1 MNKILT
7 AIAQHAA
14 TTPEKI
20 ALTSQT
26 AQGNIQLTY
35 AQLTAQIDVLAAWLS
50 EQRVSRA
57 GLWGENSIEWIIAD
71 LAAWKAGITLVPLPR
86 FFSRTQL
93 QHVIA
98 QAQLP
103 CLLVCGDMDAIAEI
117 DERKHSPVNAIYLDA
132 FAIYQVTNA
141 SNDKPSSDKQGANE
155 HLTAIDSIAKIT
167 FTSGTTG
174 TPKGVCLSTAALEN
188 VALALAERIYS
199 GVNTDN
205 LNTHLNLLPLSTLL
219 ENVAGVYVPLYLGK
233 RVVVLAGSAL
243 GLTGSSQLSLPTLLQ
258 LLHQYQ
264 PNSLIVLPQILQGF
278 VAASSQGF
286 GLPSSLEFIAVG
298 GARTPASLIEQA
310 RAMQI
315 PVYEGYGLSEC
326 ASVVSLN
333 SPVADKI
340 GSVGKALGH
349 VDIKIDNGSIMIR
362 GNVFSGYL
370 GQETLSNDE
379 WLDTG
384 DLGFIDEE
392 GFIFIT
398 GRQKNLLIS
407 SFGRNISP
415 EWIEAELSLCRS
427 IAQVMVIG
435 DSQPFCSAIIV
446 PASVQVTAEQI
457 TQDIHRINQ
466 HLPDY
471 ARIQKIIFATDPFTP
486 ANQLLTDNG
495 RLRRTAILG
504 QYLNAIA
511 AIYSDTTAQSFSSQQ
526 HPGVVYDIF

>member
-35 AQLTAQIDVLAAWLS
+35 AQLVAQIDALAAWLS
-50 EQRVSRA
+50 EQHISRA

-103 CLLVCGDMDAIAEI
+103 CLLVCGDIEQVTDIE
-117 DERKHSPVNAIYLDA
+117 ERKASPVAAIYLDT
-132 FAIYQVTNA
+132 FAIYQLSNE
-141 SNDKPSSDKQGANE
+141 SNDKLGAEKQ
-155 HLTAIDSIAKIT
+155 LTPGDSIAKIT

-258 LLHQYQ
+258 VLHQHQ
-264 PNSLIVLPQILQGF
+264 PNSLIALPQILQGF
-278 VAASSQGF
+278 VVASAQGF
-286 GLPSSLEFIAVG
+286 GLPASLEFIAVG

-310 RAMQI
+310 RAMNI

-333 SPVADKI
+333 SPAADKI

-349 VDIKIDNGSIMIR
+349 VDIKIDNGSIMVR

-379 WLDTG
+379 WLDSG
-384 DLGFIDEE
+384 DLGYIDED

-398 GRQKNLLIS
+398 GRKKNLLIS

-415 EWIEAELSLCRS
+415 EWIEAELSLCHS

-446 PASVQVTAEQI
+446 PASTHITAEQI

-466 HLPDY
+466 TLPDY
-471 ARIQKIIFATDPFTP
+471 ARIQKIIFATEPFTP

-495 RLRRTAILG
+495 RLRRAAILG

-511 AIYSDTTAQSFSSQQ
+511 AIYSSTTAQSFSSQQ
-526 HPGVVYDIF
+526 HTGVVYDIF

>member
-1 MNKILT
+1 MNKILA
-7 AIAQHAA
+7 AIYQHAI
-14 TTPEKI
+14 TTPKKI
-20 ALTSQT
+20 ALTGQT
-26 AQGNIQLTY
+26 TQLTY
-35 AQLTAQIDVLAAWLS
+35 AELAAQIDELASWLS
-50 EQRVSRA
+50 AQNIGRA
-57 GLWGENSIEWIIAD
+57 GLWGENSIEWIVAD
-71 LAAWKAGITLVPLPR
+71 LAAWKANITLVPLPR

-103 CLLVCGDMDAIAEI
+103 CMLVCGDIGQITDIT
-117 DERKHSPVNAIYLDA
+117 ERKNSPISAIYLD
-132 FAIYQVTNA
+132 QL
-141 SNDKPSSDKQGANE
+141 GATE
-155 HLTAIDSIAKIT
+155 ITTAIASVAKIT

-174 TPKGVCLSTAALEN
+174 TPKGVCLSTSALEN
-188 VALALAERIYS
+188 VTLALAERIYS
-199 GVNTDN
+199 GINTRN

-233 RVVVLAGSAL
+233 RVVVVPGAAL

-258 LLHQYQ
+258 ALHHYQ

-278 VAASSQGF
+278 VAASAQGF
-286 GLPSSLEFIAVG
+286 SLPASLSFIAVG
-298 GARTPASLIEQA
+298 GARTPALLIEQA
-310 RAMQI
+310 RAMKI

-333 SPVADKI
+333 SPVADKV
-340 GSVGKALGH
+340 GSVGKALNH
-349 VDIKIDNGSIMIR
+349 VDIKIDKGVIKVR
-362 GNVFSGYL
+362 GNVFNGYL
-370 GQETLSNDE
+370 GLAGHTSDE

-384 DLGFIDEE
+384 DLGYIDEE

-415 EWIEAELSLCRS
+415 EWIEAALTLCRT

-435 DSQPFCSAIIV
+435 DSQAFCSAIIV
-446 PASVQVTAEQI
+446 PASEEVTAEQI
-457 TQDIHRINQ
+457 AQNIRHINQ

-471 ARIQKIIFATDPFTP
+471 ARVQKFIVAAEPFTP

-495 RLRRTAILG
+495 RLRRAAILG
-504 QYLNAIA
+504 QYLDAIT
-511 AIYSDTTAQSFSSQQ
+511 AIYSDTKDQSSSSLPSSSQQ

>member
-1 MNKILT
+1 MMNKILA
-7 AIAQHAA
+7 AIYDHAI
-14 TTPEKI
+14 TTPKKI
-20 ALTSQT
+20 ALTGQT
-26 AQGNIQLTY
+26 TQLTY
-35 AQLTAQIDVLAAWLS
+35 AELAAQIDDLAHWMS
-50 EQRVSRA
+50 EQNIGRA
-57 GLWGENSIEWIIAD
+57 GLWGENSIEWIVAD

-103 CLLVCGDMDAIAEI
+103 CLLVCGDIEQVADIN
-117 DERKHSPVNAIYLDA
+117 ERKNSPLASIYLDQLNVTDTTE
-132 FAIYQVTNA
+132 AIA
-141 SNDKPSSDKQGANE
+141 SV
-155 HLTAIDSIAKIT
+155 AKIT

-174 TPKGVCLSTAALEN
+174 TPKGVCLSTSALEN
-188 VALALAERIYS
+188 VTLALAERIYS
-199 GVNTDN
+199 AMNTSD
-205 LNTHLNLLPLSTLL
+205 LNTHLTLLPLSTLL

-233 RVVVLAGSAL
+233 RVVILPGAAL

-258 LLHQYQ
+258 VLHQYQ
-264 PNSLIVLPQILQGF
+264 PNSVIVLPQILQGF
-278 VAASSQGF
+278 VAASAQGF
-286 GLPSSLEFIAVG
+286 GLPASLQFIAVG
-298 GARTPASLIEQA
+298 GARTPAVLIEQA
-310 RAMQI
+310 RAMKI

-333 SPVADKI
+333 SPAADKI
-340 GSVGKALGH
+340 GSVGKALNH
-349 VDIKIDNGSIMIR
+349 VEIKIDKGVIKVR

-370 GQETLSNDE
+370 GQAANTNDA

-384 DLGFIDEE
+384 DLGYIDEE

-415 EWIEAELSLCRS
+415 EWIEAELSLWRT

-435 DSQPFCSAIIV
+435 DSQAFCSAIIV
-446 PASVQVTAEQI
+446 PASAEITAEQI
-457 TQDIHRINQ
+457 VRDIRRTNQ

-471 ARIQKIIFATDPFTP
+471 ARVQKFILAAEPFTP
-486 ANQLLTDNG
+486 TNQLLTDNG
-495 RLRRTAILG
+495 RLRRAAILG

-511 AIYSDTTAQSFSSQQ
+511 AIYSDTTAQSSSSQQ

>member
-1 MNKILT
+1 MMNKILS
-7 AIAQHAA
+7 AIFQHAIS
-14 TTPEKI
+14 TPEKI
-20 ALTSQT
+20 ALTGKT
-26 AQGNIQLTY
+26 TQLTY
-35 AQLTAQIDVLAAWLS
+35 AQLAAQIDELATWLS
-50 EQRVSRA
+50 AQNIGRA
-57 GLWGENSIEWIIAD
+57 GLWGENSIEWIVAD

-103 CLLVCGDMDAIAEI
+103 CLLVCGDIEQVI
-117 DERKHSPVNAIYLDA
+117 DVNERKNSPLAAIYLDTLIA
-132 FAIYQVTNA
+132 YEQA
-141 SNDKPSSDKQGANE
+141 SS
-155 HLTAIDSIAKIT
+155 IDAVAKIT

-174 TPKGVCLSTAALEN
+174 TPKGVCLSTPALEN
-188 VALALAERIYS
+188 VTLALAERIYS
-199 GVNTDN
+199 GMNTSN

-233 RVVVLAGSAL
+233 RVVVLPGAAL

-258 LLHQYQ
+258 ALHQYQ

-278 VAASSQGF
+278 VAAGMQGF
-286 GLPSSLEFIAVG
+286 GLPASLAFIAVG
-298 GARTPASLIEQA
+298 GARTPAALIEQA
-310 RAMQI
+310 RAMKI

-333 SPVADKI
+333 SPLADKI
-340 GSVGKALGH
+340 GSVGKALNH
-349 VDIKIDNGSIMIR
+349 VDIKIDNGVIKVR
-362 GNVFSGYL
+362 GNVFNGYL
-370 GQETLSNDE
+370 GQAANTNDE

-384 DLGFIDEE
+384 DLGYIDDE

-415 EWIEAELSLCRS
+415 EWIEAELSLCRA

-446 PASVQVTAEQI
+446 PASAEVTAEQM
-457 TQDIHRINQ
+457 TQDIRRINQ

-471 ARIQKIIFATDPFTP
+471 ARVQKFIVAAEPFTP

-495 RLRRTAILG
+495 RLRRAAILG

-511 AIYSDTTAQSFSSQQ
+511 AIYSDTTTQPSSSQQ

>member
-1 MNKILT
+1 MNKILS
-7 AIAQHAA
+7 AIFQHAINS
-14 TTPEKI
+14 PEKI
-20 ALTSQT
+20 ALTGQAT
-26 AQGNIQLTY
+26 QLTY
-35 AQLTAQIDVLAAWLS
+35 AQLAAQIDELATWLS
-50 EQRVSRA
+50 AQNIGRA
-57 GLWGENSIEWIIAD
+57 GLWGENSIEWIVAD
-71 LAAWKAGITLVPLPR
+71 LAAWKANITLVPLPR
-86 FFSRTQL
+86 FFSGTQL

-103 CLLVCGDMDAIAEI
+103 CLLVCGDIGQITDIS
-117 DERKHSPVNAIYLDA
+117 ERKNSPITEIYLDTLIA
-132 FAIYQVTNA
+132 YEQAT
-141 SNDKPSSDKQGANE
+141 S
-155 HLTAIDSIAKIT
+155 IDAVAKIT
-167 FTSGTTG
+167 YTSGTTG
-174 TPKGVCLSTAALEN
+174 TPKGVCLSTSALEN
-188 VALALAERIYS
+188 VTLALAERIYS
-199 GVNTDN
+199 GMNTSN

-233 RVVVLAGSAL
+233 RVVVLPGVAL

-258 LLHQYQ
+258 ALHQYQ

-278 VAASSQGF
+278 VAAGMQGF
-286 GLPSSLEFIAVG
+286 GLPASLAFIAVG
-298 GARTPASLIEQA
+298 GARTPAVLIERA
-310 RAMQI
+310 RAMKI

-333 SPVADKI
+333 SPIVDKI
-340 GSVGKALGH
+340 GSVGKALNH
-349 VDIKIDNGSIMIR
+349 VDIKIDTGVINVR
-362 GNVFSGYL
+362 GNVFNGYL
-370 GQETLSNDE
+370 GQTAQTQDE

-384 DLGFIDEE
+384 DLGYIDDE

-415 EWIEAELSLCRS
+415 EWIEAELSLCRT

-435 DSQPFCSAIIV
+435 DSQAFCSAIIV
-446 PASVQVTAEQI
+446 PASAEVTAEQL
-457 TQDIHRINQ
+457 TQDIRRINQ

-471 ARIQKIIFATDPFTP
+471 ARVQKFIVAAEPFTP

-495 RLRRTAILG
+495 RLRRAAILG

-511 AIYSDTTAQSFSSQQ
+511 AIYSDTTVQSSSSQQ

>member
-1 MNKILT
+1 MNKILA
-7 AIAQHAA
+7 AIYDHAMA
-14 TTPEKI
+14 TPKKI
-20 ALTSQT
+20 ALTSQAT
-26 AQGNIQLTY
+26 QLTY
-35 AQLTAQIDVLAAWLS
+35 AELAAQIDELAHWLS
-50 EQRVSRA
+50 EQNIGRA

-93 QHVIA
+93 RHVIT

-103 CLLVCGDMDAIAEI
+103 CLLVCGDIGQVADIS
-117 DERKHSPVNAIYLDA
+117 ERKNSLMAAIYLDQLNA
-132 FAIYQVTNA
+132 TENTPAIESVT
-141 SNDKPSSDKQGANE
+141 
-155 HLTAIDSIAKIT
+155 KIT

-188 VALALAERIYS
+188 VTLALAERMYS
-199 GVNTDN
+199 GMNTGE

-233 RVVVLAGSAL
+233 RVVVLSGASL

-258 LLHQYQ
+258 ALHQHQ
-264 PNSLIVLPQILQGF
+264 PNSVIVLPQILQGF
-278 VAASSQGF
+278 VAASAQGF
-286 GLPSSLEFIAVG
+286 GLPAALAFIAVG
-298 GARTPASLIEQA
+298 GARTPVLLIEQA
-310 RAMQI
+310 RAMNM

-333 SPVADKI
+333 SPRADKI
-340 GSVGKALGH
+340 GSVGQALNH
-349 VDIKIDNGSIMIR
+349 VDIKIDNDVIKVR

-370 GQETLSNDE
+370 GQTALAQEE

-384 DLGFIDEE
+384 DLGYIDDE

-435 DSQPFCSAIIV
+435 DSQPFCSAILV
-446 PASVQVTAEQI
+446 PASAQTTAEHI
-457 TQDIHRINQ
+457 IDDIRRINQ
-466 HLPDY
+466 QLPDY
-471 ARIQKIIFATDPFTP
+471 ARVQKFIVAAEPFTP
-486 ANQLLTDNG
+486 TNQLLTDNG
-495 RLRRTAILG
+495 RMRRAAILG
-504 QYLNAIA
+504 QHLNAIA
-511 AIYSDTTAQSFSSQQ
+511 AIYSDSTTQSSDSSPQ
-526 HPGVVYDIF
+526 HSGVVYDIF